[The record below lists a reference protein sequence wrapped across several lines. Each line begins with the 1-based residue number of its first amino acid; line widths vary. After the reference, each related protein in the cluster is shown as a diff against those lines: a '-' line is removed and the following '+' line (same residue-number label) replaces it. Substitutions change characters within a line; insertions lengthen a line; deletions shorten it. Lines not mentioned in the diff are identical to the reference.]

1 MVPIDYSKVLAL
13 LGRVK
18 REAGVNPARSRHC
31 EQRAGRQVVAT
42 VSSEMGRPPVCDDLS
57 VRRPALVKE
66 ARYLVL

>member
-1 MVPIDYSKVLAL
+1 MITIECSEVSPLA
-13 LGRVK
+13 GRMK

-31 EQRAGRQVVAT
+31 EQRADRQVIAT